1 MSNVAVYGDLTALYA
16 MRSRQRRGINYKE
29 LDTALKTH
37 LEVTEF
43 EDNKWFSIYADNNEK
58 QVSFIKG
65 LRDLGWNVETASTRD
80 IRRVRDS
87 KEYRFDA
94 RIAVELGLAAEQF
107 DSVAVVSDSYELYAP
122 LKRLHDE
129 DPAVQI
135 YLVCFA
141 DGLDPRWVKHFHS
154 QDPSWV
160 SLIDLD
166 IEEKI

>member
-1 MSNVAVYGDLTALYA
+1 MSNVAVYGDLTALYS

-29 LDTALKTH
+29 LDSAIKSH
-37 LEVTEF
+37 LEVEQF

-65 LRDLGWNVETASTRD
+65 LRDIGWNVETSSTRD

-94 RIAVELGLAAEQF
+94 KIAVELGLAADQF
-107 DSVAVVSDSYELYAP
+107 EAVAVVSDSYELYAP
-122 LKRLHDE
+122 MKRLHEE
-129 DPAVQI
+129 DANVQI

-141 DGLDPRWVKHFHS
+141 DGLDPRWVKHFHNE
-154 QDPSWV
+154 DEKWV
-160 SLIDLD
+160 TLVDLD
-166 IEEKI
+166 LEDKI